1 LEAKRIEAD
10 LLEKDTEI
18 ALLKEAI
25 LDMQKLLKS
34 PEKLAGLSKTFW
46 KPLRIIDRI

>member
-1 LEAKRIEAD
+1 LEAKRIEAN

-18 ALLKEAI
+18 ALLKEAM

-34 PEKLAGLSKTFW
+34 PEKLAGLSKISSGS
-46 KPLRIIDRI
+46 LSGIYI